1 MNRDAYSSTRSH
13 DDACYVNQQWEQN
26 MDFANYNLTNHRE
39 EEEKTRVGMT
49 RWGGHGIPS
58 TLIDHDSELRHSIK
72 TERVKTSNFRTDCYD
87 FNGDRTDVCSAN
99 FGADTA
105 PSGASG
111 FQYPAEPQQCRFQ
124 DQLAQ
129 ARDQPACGSAF
140 NQVTEENP
148 NKYLPISQIEPWVR
162 GGIITRHNVRNR
174 DEANKAGKTKPLTQC
189 NRPYLG

>member
-1 MNRDAYSSTRSH
+1 MNQDAYSATRGH
-13 DDACYVNQQWEQN
+13 DDACYVTQQWQQN
-26 MDFANYNLTNHRE
+26 QDFANYYLTNHRE
-39 EEEKTRVGMT
+39 EKEKTRIGMT

-58 TLIDHDSELRHSIK
+58 ALIDHDSELRQSMI
-72 TERVKTSNFRTDCYD
+72 TEKVKTSNFRTDCYD
-87 FNGDRTDVCSAN
+87 FNGQRSGSCQAV
-99 FGADTA
+99 FGQDTA

-111 FQYPAEPQQCRFQ
+111 IQYLAEPQKCRFQ

-129 ARDQPACGSAF
+129 ARDQSPCGSAF

-162 GGIITRHNVRNR
+162 GGMITRHNVRIK
-174 DEANKAGKTKPLTQC
+174 DEDNKAGKTRTLTQC